1 MKKVRNRKLKLKKI
15 QKFKKMKKDQIN
27 STATLIWNKSRNLVK
42 MGIKYISKEEFN
54 LVSRINQEG
63 ESIANKDK
71 VNMLH
76 KEIIVIELYM
86 KIKYTS
92 KSWKKMAQ
100 RLIAKL
106 LE

>member
-27 STATLIWNKSRNLVK
+27 STAILIWNKSNNLVK

-92 KSWKKMAQ
+92 KSWKKMVQ
-100 RLIAKL
+100 RPIAKW

>member
-1 MKKVRNRKLKLKKI
+1 
-15 QKFKKMKKDQIN
+15 
-27 STATLIWNKSRNLVK
+27 

-63 ESIANKDK
+63 EYIASKDK
-71 VNMLH
+71 ANMLQ

-92 KSWKKMAQ
+92 KY
-100 RLIAKL
+100 
-106 LE
+106 

>member
-1 MKKVRNRKLKLKKI
+1 MKKVRNRKQKLKKI

-27 STATLIWNKSRNLVK
+27 STAILIWNKSSNLVK

-63 ESIANKDK
+63 EYIVSKDK
-71 VNMLH
+71 ANMLH

-92 KSWKKMAQ
+92 KYWK
-100 RLIAKL
+100 
-106 LE
+106 